1 MHSSYWGL
9 VWQQFRKHKLAVAAA
24 VVIIALCLLA
34 VLGPVIS
41 PYSFSSYEAGAV
53 LQPPSG
59 AHLLGT
65 DELGRDVFTRLLWGS
80 RISLAVGIAA
90 MFVALVI
97 GTTFGALAGYYGGLL
112 DNILMRFTDLVLAF
126 PALFLFIVLSA
137 FFNTKLIHLILI
149 IGGMSWMEVA
159 RLVRS
164 SFLTLKQLEFTQAA
178 EAMGARDRR
187 IILKHLLP
195 NALAPLI
202 VATTLGIASA
212 ILYESALSYLGLGV
226 QPPWPSWG
234 NMLSNSQSYV
244 WLAPTLTIY
253 PGLSIFITVL
263 CFNLLG
269 DGLRDALDPRMK

>member
-1 MHSSYWGL
+1 MHSSYWSL
-9 VWQQFRKHKLAVAAA
+9 VWQQFRKHRLAMVSA
-24 VVIIALCLLA
+24 VIIMALCALSL
-34 VLGPVIS
+34 LGPVIS
-41 PYSFSSYEAGAV
+41 PYSFSSYDANAV
-53 LQPPSG
+53 LQAPSR

-65 DELGRDVFTRLLWGS
+65 DELGRDVLTRLLWGG
-80 RISLAVGIAA
+80 RISLSVGMAA
-90 MFVALVI
+90 MLVALII
-97 GTTFGALAGYYGGLL
+97 GTTFGALAGYYGGVL

-149 IGGMSWMEVA
+149 IGGMSWMDVA

-178 EAMGARDRR
+178 EAMGARDQR

-244 WLAPTLTIY
+244 WLAPFLTIY